1 MRDLFQS
8 QHFNNFYRLVLGD
21 DKDMHH
27 TKVKERCNLAPIPLA
42 FEHSWTWRL
51 FSNWFSTFALFKIVF
66 NHVARKT
73 HIIIYWEDQNHT
85 TTLDKSKSEQELS

>member
-8 QHFNNFYRLVLGD
+8 QHFNNFNRLVLGD

-42 FEHSWTWRL
+42 FEHS
-51 FSNWFSTFALFKIVF
+51 
-66 NHVARKT
+66 
-73 HIIIYWEDQNHT
+73 
-85 TTLDKSKSEQELS
+85 